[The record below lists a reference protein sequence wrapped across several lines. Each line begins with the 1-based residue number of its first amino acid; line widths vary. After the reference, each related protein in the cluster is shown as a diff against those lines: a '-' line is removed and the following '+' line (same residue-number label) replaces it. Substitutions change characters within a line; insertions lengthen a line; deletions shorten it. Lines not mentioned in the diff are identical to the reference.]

1 MQNTGI
7 ETMRE
12 GSGESRAGVA
22 AIIRAGLRRVFAKLG
37 QARGERRMELVERME
52 LGGRRQLLLVVCDGQ
67 RYLVGT
73 SSDGVHAIAAMR
85 AQPEVR
91 PCADEEMRCD
101 S

>member
-1 MQNTGI
+1 MQSTVI
-7 ETMRE
+7 ETIRE
-12 GSGESRAGVA
+12 GSGESGPGLA
-22 AIIRAGLRRVFAKLG
+22 AMIRTGLRRVLAKLG

-73 SSDGVHAIAAMR
+73 GSDGVHTITEMR
-85 AQPEVR
+85 AHPEVR
-91 PCADEEMRCD
+91 LCAGEEMRCN